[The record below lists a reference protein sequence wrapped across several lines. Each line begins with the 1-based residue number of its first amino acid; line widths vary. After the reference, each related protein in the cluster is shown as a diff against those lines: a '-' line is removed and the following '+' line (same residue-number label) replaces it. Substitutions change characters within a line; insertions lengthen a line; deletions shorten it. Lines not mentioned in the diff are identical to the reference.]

1 MGGPGTGTARS
12 IQSMATPTKK
22 ILTFL
27 VLTFGLSTPLYCLIA
42 TAESIHSYS
51 AWLMWTPG
59 IAALLTQLLFTRSV
73 AGLGWR
79 IGKPKYLL
87 MGYLLPFVYVSL
99 VYALVWVSG
108 IGPLDVAGFAKTMGT
123 QAPFTPPSSAQ
134 QAAAAALYFATWG
147 VLTTAWATLG
157 EELGWRG
164 LLVPEL
170 ARRFSFTATA
180 LLSGVAWAAWHVP
193 VMVLADY
200 HNPGAPPWYGLVCF
214 SVLVIGIS
222 FAFAWLRLQSGS
234 VWVTVLLHASHNI
247 AIQAIFTPLTGTT
260 AFAPYVIDEFGLGL
274 ALAGVLVGR
283 LFWRKR
289 AALPP
294 AAALQP

>member
-1 MGGPGTGTARS
+1 MT
-12 IQSMATPTKK
+12 TPAKK

-27 VLTFGLSTPLYCLIA
+27 VLTFALSTPLYYLIA
-42 TAESIHSYS
+42 TAESTHRYS

-59 IAALLTQLLFTRSV
+59 IAALLTQLLFTRGI

-99 VYALVWVSG
+99 VYALVWVTG
-108 IGPLDVAGFAKTMGT
+108 IGPLDVAGFARTMGT
-123 QAPFTPPSSAQ
+123 QAPWTLPAPAQ
-134 QAAAAALYFATWG
+134 QAVAAALYFATWG
-147 VLTTAWATLG
+147 VLTTARATLG

-170 ARRFSFTATA
+170 AKRFSFTATA

-200 HNPGAPPWYGLVCF
+200 HNPGAPLWFGLVCF
-214 SVLVIGIS
+214 AVAVIGMS
-222 FAFAWLRLQSGS
+222 FAFAWLRLKSGS
-234 VWVTVLLHASHNI
+234 VWATVLLHVSHNI
-247 AIQAIFTPLTGTT
+247 SIQAIFTPLTGAT
-260 AFAPYVIDEFGLGL
+260 ALTPYVIDEFGLGL
-274 ALAGVLVGR
+274 ALAGMLVGW
-283 LFWRKR
+283 LFWRGR

-294 AAALQP
+294 AAALHP

>member
-1 MGGPGTGTARS
+1 MGGGQGRRTLSVGEPGTGTERS
-12 IQSMATPTKK
+12 NQGMATPTKK
-22 ILTFL
+22 TLTFL
-27 VLTFGLSTPLYCLIA
+27 VLTLALSTPLHWLIA
-42 TAESIHSYS
+42 TGESSHSYS

-59 IAALLTQLLFTRSV
+59 IAALLTQLLFTRGI

-123 QAPFTPPSSAQ
+123 QAPFALPSPAPQ
-134 QAAAAALYFATWG
+134 AAAALYFATWG

-170 ARRFSFTATA
+170 ARRFSLTATA
-180 LLSGVAWAAWHVP
+180 LLSSLAWAAWHVP
-193 VMVLADY
+193 VMVLAD
-200 HNPGAPPWYGLVCF
+200 
-214 SVLVIGIS
+214 
-222 FAFAWLRLQSGS
+222 
-234 VWVTVLLHASHNI
+234 
-247 AIQAIFTPLTGTT
+247 
-260 AFAPYVIDEFGLGL
+260 
-274 ALAGVLVGR
+274 
-283 LFWRKR
+283 
-289 AALPP
+289 
-294 AAALQP
+294 